1 MSEQQF
7 AYWLQGF
14 AELTGDTPP
23 TAAQWK
29 SIREHLELV
38 FTKVTPKVT
47 IQRAPVDLKDSP
59 EIKELLEKARQQLP
73 VPYVPGFWQE
83 RSSTALEPGVAI
95 C

>member
-1 MSEQQF
+1 MNDQQF

-29 SIREHLELV
+29 SIREHLNTV
-38 FTKVTPKVT
+38 FTKVTPNVGSPR
-47 IQRAPVDLKDSP
+47 IPVDLKDSQVM
-59 EIKELLEKARQQLP
+59 KDLLEKARQGGFVQPVLP
-73 VPYVPGFWQE
+73 QPFWVQE
-83 RSSTALEPGVAI
+83 WSASGMVT